1 MNDIATT
8 TTIRDTVSIND
19 NMGTEESFDV
29 SFSQDSSSI
38 NGSYSVTNVENYPS
52 IVYFI
57 QNTLSNFDLVNEDD
71 IIDFIIKNIGLIEL
85 IEKVAPVLKNHFP
98 RYGFGLEFDKDPEIP
113 SFNKII
119 VYVKGDDGSFDEDW
133 EEVKKVN
140 REIRKLSL
148 YDDSVKNLL
157 SVDLW

>member
-57 QNTLSNFDLVNEDD
+57 QNTLSNFDLVNEDE
-71 IIDFIIKNIGLIEL
+71 IIDFIIKNIGLINITGKSLHSKETLQWVGL
-85 IEKVAPVLKNHFP
+85 I
-98 RYGFGLEFDKDPEIP
+98 
-113 SFNKII
+113 SFINM
-119 VYVKGDDGSFDEDW
+119 V
-133 EEVKKVN
+133 
-140 REIRKLSL
+140 
-148 YDDSVKNLL
+148 
-157 SVDLW
+157 